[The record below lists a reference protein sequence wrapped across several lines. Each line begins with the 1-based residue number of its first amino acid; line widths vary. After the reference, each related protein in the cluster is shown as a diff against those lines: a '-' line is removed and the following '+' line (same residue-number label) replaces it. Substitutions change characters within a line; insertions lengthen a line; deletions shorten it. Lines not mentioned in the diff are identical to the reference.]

1 MNADTNLRH
10 GLTQNASWRPHQFNL
25 PYDRLLRNSDST
37 HLANPY
43 DSPSRGE
50 RWAQTT
56 EVRLGI
62 GWDQR
67 TLSYSFFPVLAELE
81 THRRGLWLMLALQAY
96 RQQHGRLPDRLEE
109 LVGPF
114 LDRLPADPVNG
125 LAFEYRPQGIPIP
138 FEVGSDGA
146 FIPPQTPLL
155 SSPSSM
161 SARFEPV
168 TTDYWNRVG
177 HNPSDEVPSNKDVR
191 WMSVVANGIRYGEA
205 LAEPVYNSGAKF
217 SLKSSF

>member
-1 MNADTNLRH
+1 MI
-10 GLTQNASWRPHQFNL
+10 
-25 PYDRLLRNSDST
+25 SD
-37 HLANPY
+37 P
-43 DSPSRGE
+43 
-50 RWAQTT
+50 
-56 EVRLGI
+56 RLG
-62 GWDQR
+62 R
-67 TLSYSFFPVLAELE
+67 A
-81 THRRGLWLMLALQAY
+81 HRY
-96 RQQHGRLPDRLEE
+96 KHGRLPDRLEE

-114 LDRLPADPVNG
+114 LDRLPADPASG
-125 LAFEYRPQGIPIP
+125 LAFEYRPQGIP

-161 SARFEPV
+161 AARFEPV

-177 HNPSDEVPSNKDVR
+177 HNLSDEVPSNKDVR

-205 LAEPVYNSGAKF
+205 LAEPVTNSGARF